1 MSAAELLTLLREDAD
16 LRTELAALLL
26 PEFELNMKVEG
37 YRGYES
43 DNRNLQ
49 LRLSAGKSE
58 ISDQIYVTDLH

>member
-26 PEFELNMKVEG
+26 PEFELTMKVDG

-43 DNRNLQ
+43 DNRSLQ
-49 LRLSAGKSE
+49 LRLSTGETE